1 MHKFSMLI
9 LLILIAFTAGCGDDG
24 KSLKTTGTVEAE
36 EIRIVAEVGGTI
48 KELFVDEGSVV
59 AGGDKVALLSS
70 PELELKVEQAK
81 AELRATRAK
90 LAEAESGSRVQEI
103 AAARQE
109 VERIAA
115 ELKSARSDLNLQ
127 QDTLEKY
134 RQLAEQGAL
143 TEHKLNTQA
152 NLTDK
157 AKYRLNA
164 VESSLEAAR
173 SKLDLLKTGVKPE
186 TIEQLRAHVDA
197 ANAAVK
203 LHEQNLSET
212 VLRTPMKGTVLT
224 CNYKKGEVVKPGS
237 EIATLGNTDDLY
249 LYTYIPEN
257 RLDKVK
263 AGQEVQIAVDSYP
276 KKRFKGKVT
285 YISPEAEFTPKNVQ
299 TEEDRVRLVFK
310 VKLKVVSGQ
319 SYLLPGMP
327 ADVYL

>member
-115 ELKSARSDLNLQ
+115 
-127 QDTLEKY
+127 
-134 RQLAEQGAL
+134 
-143 TEHKLNTQA
+143 
-152 NLTDK
+152 
-157 AKYRLNA
+157 
-164 VESSLEAAR
+164 
-173 SKLDLLKTGVKPE
+173 
-186 TIEQLRAHVDA
+186 
-197 ANAAVK
+197 
-203 LHEQNLSET
+203 
-212 VLRTPMKGTVLT
+212 
-224 CNYKKGEVVKPGS
+224 
-237 EIATLGNTDDLY
+237 
-249 LYTYIPEN
+249 
-257 RLDKVK
+257 
-263 AGQEVQIAVDSYP
+263 
-276 KKRFKGKVT
+276 
-285 YISPEAEFTPKNVQ
+285 
-299 TEEDRVRLVFK
+299 
-310 VKLKVVSGQ
+310 
-319 SYLLPGMP
+319 
-327 ADVYL
+327 